1 MTFTNKYKR
10 VPVEAILVDR
20 SLRQRKDLKVV
31 DGDATVE
38 SIRRRGVM
46 NPIIVHEDLQLV
58 AGERR
63 LEISKFL
70 GLPDIPVRFA
80 SSLDEIELQI
90 IELEEN
96 VARQD
101 LTWTDRCQAT
111 VRIHNLYKTL
121 DSEWNQSRTA
131 EALGMTKG
139 TVSLYLGV
147 GDAILEGNEKLKK
160 ATTVRQA
167 HNALNRDAARR
178 DADIINDITEAI
190 TSSHGGGPD
199 RTLHSSSDAPPILCG
214 DFLEWA
220 EAYEGEKFN
229 FLHIDFPYGVNMQ
242 DSDQGNSE
250 LYGAYEDT
258 PEVYWTLLDGLAQ
271 YQDNFC
277 SSSAHMM
284 FWFSMEYYEETREF
298 FRTRMPDWNF
308 NKFPLIWT
316 KTDNK
321 GILPDPK
328 RGPRRIYETCLF
340 GSRDDR
346 YIVRAVS
353 NSYGAPTGIKAHQ
366 SEKPE
371 PVLRHFMQ
379 MFVDEHSRML
389 DPTCGSGSSLRAAE
403 SLNASLV
410 FGIERN
416 EDFASGA
423 LKELKNFR
431 AKRAA
436 EKALVMA

>member
-1 MTFTNKYKR
+1 MFTNKYKR
-10 VPVEAILVDR
+10 VPCLDIKVDR
-20 SLRQRKDLKVV
+20 ASRQRRDLKVL
-31 DGDATVE
+31 DGNPTVE

-46 NPIIVHEDLQLV
+46 QPIVCHDDLSLIV
-58 AGERR
+58 GERR
-63 LEISKFL
+63 LAISIFL
-70 GLPDIPVRFA
+70 KIPDIPVRFA
-80 SSLDEIELQI
+80 SELSELELQI
-90 IELEEN
+90 VELEEN
-96 VARQD
+96 IGREE
-101 LTWTDRCQAT
+101 LPWTDRCQAT
-111 VRIHNLYKTL
+111 VRIHNLYKMT
-121 DSEWNQSRTA
+121 DPEWNQNRTA
-131 EALGMTKG
+131 EALGMNRG
-139 TVSLYLGV
+139 TISLYLGV
-147 GDAILEGNEKLKK
+147 GDAILEGNEKIGK
-160 ATTVRQA
+160 ASTVRQA

-178 DADIINDITEAI
+178 DADIISDITEAI
-190 TSSHGGGPD
+190 TGENQGGPD
-199 RTLHSSSDAPPILCG
+199 RAGRGSSEVVPVICG
-214 DFLEWA
+214 DFLIWA
-220 EAYEGEKFN
+220 EEYSGEKFN

-258 PEVYWTLLDGLAQ
+258 PEVYWTLLDALAKH
-271 YQDNFC
+271 QDNFC

-284 FWFSMEYYEETREF
+284 FWFSMEFYVETRDF

-321 GILPDPK
+321 GILPDAK

-340 GSRDDR
+340 GARDDR

-379 MFVDEHSRML
+379 MFVDEHSRVL

-403 SLNASLV
+403 SLNASSV
-410 FGIERN
+410 FGLEKN
-416 EDFASGA
+416 KDFAEGA

-431 AKRAA
+431 AKRNA
-436 EKALVMA
+436 EKALVRV